1 MLVSI
6 WALLALQLTLEV
18 SSRRPLAELLALS
31 LVLAAQQLRSSM
43 ELTLSAFFPTRLML
57 AVDST
62 TVLEVQKLLK
72 ISAALLWRL
81 SRSRHCSHLVLQS
94 LQALT
99 RELVR
104 LVVLEDLL

>member
-18 SSRRPLAELLALS
+18 SSRRPLAALLALS
-31 LVLAAQQLRSSM
+31 LILAAQQLRSSM
-43 ELTLSAFFPTRLML
+43 ELTLSASFPTRLKL

-62 TVLEVQKLLK
+62 TVMEVQKLLK
-72 ISAALLWRL
+72 ILAALQRFW
-81 SRSRHCSHLVLQS
+81 RSRHCSHLVLQS
-94 LQALT
+94 LLALT
-99 RELVR
+99 LMR